1 MLPFLFSLG
10 LPALASTGALG
21 ATLGGM
27 SGAAL
32 AGMGAGLGSFFETG
46 DVGKGIKTG
55 MLSFLGGKLL
65 GGMGGGVAGLKD
77 SAAADAV
84 LSGSAQASMGQGAF
98 KEAVKAAGTNV
109 PFQGILG
116 DNVGSAFLQP
126 GVMTAA
132 SIGSVANAAQ
142 REPEKREDGER
153 FEPPLPSS
161 LKRQVSM
168 GDPMA
173 GSGEQTYFDYTYTP
187 NPELEYPYIDY
198 GTLQEK
204 NRNVKAMSLGG
215 IASMGG
221 GHPMF
226 MGLGRGISSALSQSH
241 GPKIQAFV
249 QKVENDARAEFG
261 DDLFQAPQVA
271 TQMPTQMA
279 RLPQMRLNALDQAR
293 GNRRADIN
301 TTDEFLLG
309 GGGGGRNPNY
319 TGPITPTP
327 SFSDVMAQ
335 AGKGGGLSNT
345 EARFEAIPP
354 NAMIRPINMFQN
366 ALGMAEGGEVES
378 MNEKDIILESIKA
391 IKGMKED
398 AEAQEILGM
407 FLATYGEEAL
417 RDLVSSVQS
426 GEFDE
431 TVERFKNGDNG
442 IVRGPGDGSGSD
454 DKVPATLDNQQDVL
468 LTEGEYVFREPTTDA
483 LTKAYGGGF
492 LDKINE
498 AEGDAPEVLRKMVG

>member
-10 LPALASTGALG
+10 LPALAPSIG
-21 ATLGGM
+21 LGGL

-32 AGMGAGLGSFFETG
+32 AGMGAGLGSFLETG

-77 SAAADAV
+77 SASGNAV
-84 LSGSAQASMGQGAF
+84 LSGQAQASMGQGAF
-98 KEAVKAAGTNV
+98 QKAVEGAGTKI

-116 DNVGSAFLQP
+116 DSVGSAILQP

-132 SIGSVANAAQ
+132 GLSSAVSAAQ
-142 REPEKREDGER
+142 KEPEKREDGER

-161 LKRQVSM
+161 LKRQVTI
-168 GDPMA
+168 GDPLE
-173 GSGEQTYFDYTYTP
+173 GSGEQTYFNYTYTP
-187 NPELEYPYIDY
+187 DPTLEYPYIDY

-204 NRNVKAMSLGG
+204 NRKVKGMSLGG
-215 IASMGG
+215 IASVSG

-226 MGLGRGISSALSQSH
+226 QGLGRGISSAMSQSQ

-261 DDLFQAPQVA
+261 DDLFQAPQVV
-271 TQMPTQMA
+271 TQMP
-279 RLPQMRLNALDQAR
+279 RIPQMPINELGQAR
-293 GNRRADIN
+293 RTRSADIN
-301 TTDEFLLG
+301 TTDEFLVGL
-309 GGGGGRNPNY
+309 GGGGRNPNY

-327 SFSDVMAQ
+327 SFSDAMGQ
-335 AGKGGGLSNT
+335 AGKGAGLVN
-345 EARFEAIPP
+345 AEAIPF
-354 NAMIRPINMFQN
+354 NAMARPASMFQS

-398 AEAQEILGM
+398 TEAQEVLGV

-431 TVERFKNGDNG
+431 TVKRFKDGENG

>member
-98 KEAVKAAGTNV
+98 KEAVKAAGTKV
-109 PFQGILG
+109 PFSGILG
-116 DNVGSAFLQP
+116 DNVGSAILQP

-132 SIGSVANAAQ
+132 GLGSVVNAAQ

-153 FEPPLPSS
+153 FEPPLPSA
-161 LKRQVSM
+161 LKKQVSI
-168 GDPMA
+168 GDPLE

-187 NPELEYPYIDY
+187 DPTLEYPYIDY

-204 NRNVKAMSLGG
+204 NRKVKGMSLGG
-215 IASMGG
+215 IASVGG

-226 MGLGRGISSALSQSH
+226 QGLGRGISSAMSQSQ

-261 DDLFQAPQVA
+261 DDLFQAPQMPI
-271 TQMPTQMA
+271 QMPNQ
-279 RLPQMRLNALDQAR
+279 PQITPDQAR
-293 GNRRADIN
+293 
-301 TTDEFLLG
+301 LG
-309 GGGGGRNPNY
+309 GMGILAGTMEHPGMSTYR
-319 TGPITPTP
+319 TP
-327 SFSDVMAQ
+327 SMSTYRRNEKPQPKLLMNAQ
-335 AGKGGGLSNT
+335 SGKGAGLVN
-345 EARFEAIPP
+345 AGAIPL
-354 NAMIRPINMFQN
+354 NAMARPINMFES

-398 AEAQEILGM
+398 AEAQEVLGV

-431 TVERFKNGDNG
+431 TVERFKNGENG